1 MQAAVSAS
9 NVRRPTAEEVELTVT
24 EAAQLYFEGRRLRV
38 DAFVDRH
45 FSLAGSLTLHR
56 RALGWDV
63 LKVPINILLA
73 VPNIGIQVSAVA
85 MRRLRANRMAR
96 FLSSRR
102 FLLDTAVGRE
112 IEWLIMT
119 ELLELPHRQG
129 DRTCQRDALAEAIL
143 SSPRLE
149 IVLSETFDAIGRRA
163 DDPELR
169 KQLEQAMATYTGTRA
184 AAAEITTTFITLG
197 AGVAALKRLT
207 PGAILL
213 GPALASVMAQQ
224 AAVASF
230 PLGATL
236 GGLWYAAF
244 PVAATPSLIAGVTGS
259 LMVVSAG
266 AAAFSGIVADPIQ
279 RRLGLHQRRIRRM
292 VDVLERQFNGDGEVG
307 FVVRDQYV
315 ARLMSLLELLLS
327 AYRQATSMS

>member
-1 MQAAVSAS
+1 MQAAKDAS
-9 NVRRPTAEEVELTVT
+9 NVRGLTAQEVELTVT
-24 EAAQLYFEGRRLRV
+24 EAAQEYFESRRLRV

-63 LKVPINILLA
+63 LKVPMNILLA
-73 VPNIGIQVSAVA
+73 VPNVGMQLSAVA
-85 MRRLRANRMAR
+85 ARRLRAKRMSR
-96 FLSSRR
+96 FLASRR

-112 IEWLIMT
+112 IEWLVMT
-119 ELLELPHRQG
+119 ELLELPYRQG
-129 DRTCQRDALAEAIL
+129 DRICYRDALAEAIL
-143 SSPRLE
+143 SSPHLE
-149 IVLSETFDAIGRRA
+149 TVLSETSDAIGRRG
-163 DDPELR
+163 DDPALR

-184 AAAEITTTFITLG
+184 AAAEITTTLITLG
-197 AGVAALKRLT
+197 AGAAAMKQLT
-207 PGAILL
+207 PGAVVL
-213 GPALASVMAQQ
+213 GPALATVMAQQ

-259 LMVVSAG
+259 LIAASAV
-266 AAAFSGIVADPIQ
+266 AAAFSGIIADPIQ
-279 RRLGLHQRRIRRM
+279 RRLGLHHHRIRRL
-292 VDVLERQFNGDGEVG
+292 VDVLERQFNGGGKAG

-315 ARLMSLLELLLS
+315 ARLVSLLELLLS
-327 AYRQATSMS
+327 AYRQARS

>member
-1 MQAAVSAS
+1 MQAAVSVS
-9 NVRRPTAEEVELTVT
+9 NVRRPTVEEVELTVT
-24 EAAQLYFEGRRLRV
+24 EAAQLYFEDRRLRV

-45 FSLAGSLTLHR
+45 FSLTGSLTLHR

-73 VPNIGIQVSAVA
+73 VPNIGMQVSAVA

-119 ELLELPHRQG
+119 ELLELPYRQG

-184 AAAEITTTFITLG
+184 AAAEITTTLITLG
-197 AGVAALKRLT
+197 TGVAALKQLT
-207 PGAILL
+207 PGAIML

-244 PVAATPSLIAGVTGS
+244 PVAATPNLIAGMTGG
-259 LMVVSAG
+259 LMAASAV
-266 AAAFSGIVADPIQ
+266 AAAFSGILTDPIQ
-279 RRLGLHQRRIRRM
+279 RRLGLHQRRIRRL
-292 VDVLERQFNGDGEVG
+292 VDVLERQFNGDSEVG

-315 ARLMSLLELLLS
+315 ARLVSLLELLLS
-327 AYRQATSMS
+327 AYRQATA

>member
-9 NVRRPTAEEVELTVT
+9 NVRRPTAEDVEVTVT

-56 RALGWDV
+56 QALGWDV

-73 VPNIGIQVSAVA
+73 VPNIGMQVGAVA

-112 IEWLIMT
+112 IEWLVMT
-119 ELLELPHRQG
+119 ELLELPYRQG

-143 SSPRLE
+143 SSPHLE
-149 IVLSETFDAIGRRA
+149 IVLSEIFDAIGRRV

-184 AAAEITTTFITLG
+184 AAAEITTTLITLG

-292 VDVLERQFNGDGEVG
+292 VDVLERQFNGEGEVG

-315 ARLMSLLELLLS
+315 ARLVSLLELLLS